1 MRQALDLAAR
11 ALGRTSPN
19 PPVGCVLVR
28 EGQVVGAGFHPRA
41 GEPHAEVMALRQ
53 AGEQARGA
61 TAYVTLEPCA
71 HHGRTPPCAQAL
83 IEAGVARVVVAAVDP
98 NPLVGG
104 RGLEQLAQAG
114 VEVVTGVLREE
125 AERQQEVFRHWI
137 TRREPF
143 VVFKSALTLDGKTA
157 TSTGDARWVSTEA
170 ARKQV
175 HVLRDELDA
184 VVVGVGTVL
193 ADDPELTCRLPSP
206 AVPSR
211 TPRDPVKVVFDS
223 MARTPPQARLFCKGP
238 RGEAARVLILTT
250 EQADPRRLELL
261 RRAGAEVV
269 VLEAGPKG
277 RVSLASALELLGA
290 RGLTGLLLEGG
301 SRLAGSFF
309 DAGRVRK
316 VVAFVAPKLVGGGGP
331 TPVAGTGVARMADAV
346 RLERVRVERFEE
358 DVLIEG
364 YVPWLERGEDDVYGD
379 R

>member
-1 MRQALDLAAR
+1 MRQALDLAAK

-41 GEPHAEVMALRQ
+41 GEPHAEVIALRQ
-53 AGEQARGA
+53 AGERARGA

-83 IEAGVARVVVAAVDP
+83 IEAGVARVVVAAPDP

-104 RGLEQLAQAG
+104 RGLEWLARAG
-114 VEVVTGVLREE
+114 IELTTGVLREE

-143 VVFKSALTLDGKTA
+143 VVFKTALTVDGKTA
-157 TSTGDARWVSTEA
+157 TSSGDARWVSSQA
-170 ARKQV
+170 ARERV

-193 ADDPELTCRLPSP
+193 ADDPALTCRLPSP
-206 AVPSR
+206 ALPSR

-223 MARTPPQARLFCKGP
+223 MARTPPQARLFREGP

-250 EQADPRRLELL
+250 DRADPRRVEAL

-269 VLEAGPKG
+269 ALEATPEG
-277 RVSLASALELLGA
+277 RVELASALELLGA
-290 RGLTGLLLEGG
+290 RGLSGLLLEGG
-301 SRLAGSFF
+301 SGLAGSFF

-316 VVAFVAPKLVGGGGP
+316 VVAFVAPKLAGGRGP
-331 TPVAGTGVARMADAV
+331 TPIAGAGVARMADAV
-346 RLERVRVERFEE
+346 RLERVRVERLE
-358 DVLIEG
+358 DEVMIEG

-379 R
+379 C

>member
-11 ALGRTSPN
+11 GMGRTSPN

-41 GEPHAEVMALRQ
+41 GEPHAEVVALRQ
-53 AGEQARGA
+53 AGERARGA

-83 IEAGVARVVVAAVDP
+83 IEAGVSRVVVAALDP
-98 NPLVGG
+98 NPLVNG

-114 VEVVTGVLREE
+114 VAVTTGLLREE

-170 ARKQV
+170 ARERV

-206 AVPSR
+206 AVPPR
-211 TPRDPVKVVFDS
+211 VPRDPVKVVFDS
-223 MARTPPQARLFCKGP
+223 LARTPPQARLFRAGP

-250 EQADPRRLELL
+250 DRAEGRRVEAL

-269 VLEAGPKG
+269 ALEAGPEG
-277 RVSLASALELLGA
+277 RVSLASALELLAA
-290 RGLTGLLLEGG
+290 RGLIGLLLEGG
-301 SRLAGSFF
+301 SRLAGGFF
-309 DAGRVRK
+309 DAGKVRK
-316 VVAFVAPKLVGGGGP
+316 VVAFIAPKLVGGGGP
-331 TPVAGTGVARMADAV
+331 TPVAGAGVARMADAV
-346 RLERVRVERFEE
+346 RLERVRVEQLGEG
-358 DVLIEG
+358 VMIEG
-364 YVPWLERGEDDVYGD
+364 YVPWLERGEDDVYRD
-379 R
+379 C